1 MTECPAALKIGTEFR
16 FRSGLV
22 PTPLRNR
29 PRPPSPNGP
38 ALTRPLPSLHW
49 IKPPRQARTQ
59 ESLERVLD
67 AAEALLAD
75 KRFEDIHIT
84 EIASRA
90 DISVAAFYRRFKDK
104 DGLLHALHER
114 ICEEAFAT
122 ADDALQPE
130 RWEGAGIREI
140 LDTVVPFLIEALEG
154 REALDLAVY
163 QRGLTDAAMRERS
176 DRLIVYV
183 MQGLSRLLLARR
195 DEIGHPD
202 PERAVSFALVQ
213 MFAVLV
219 QVYTTGRRDVA
230 LVRMGDREIT
240 RELTNS
246 CLAYLGMRA
255 DEHHRTDSIQPV
267 DSDRSEREHS

>member
-1 MTECPAALKIGTEFR
+1 
-16 FRSGLV
+16 
-22 PTPLRNR
+22 
-29 PRPPSPNGP
+29 
-38 ALTRPLPSLHW
+38 
-49 IKPPRQARTQ
+49 
-59 ESLERVLD
+59 VLD

-75 KRFEDIHIT
+75 KRFEDIHVT

-90 DISVAAFYRRFKDK
+90 DTSVAAFYRRFKDK
-104 DGLLHALHER
+104 EALLHALHER

-140 LDTVVPFLIEALEG
+140 LDTVVPFLIDALEG

-176 DRLIVYV
+176 DRLILYV
-183 MQGLSRLLLARR
+183 MEGLSRLLLERR
-195 DEIGHPD
+195 AEIGHPE

-219 QVYTTGRRDVA
+219 QIYTTGRRDVA

-255 DEHHRTDSIQPV
+255 DEQHHDSVKPIHKPV

>member
-1 MTECPAALKIGTEFR
+1 LPRT
-16 FRSGLV
+16 
-22 PTPLRNR
+22 PTP
-29 PRPPSPNGP
+29 
-38 ALTRPLPSLHW
+38 LHW

-67 AAEALLAD
+67 AAEAQLAD
-75 KRFEDIHIT
+75 KRFEDIHVT

-90 DISVAAFYRRFKDK
+90 DTSVAAFYRRFKDK
-104 DGLLHALHER
+104 EALLHALHER
-114 ICEEAFAT
+114 VCEEAFAT
-122 ADDALQPE
+122 ADDALIPE

-140 LDTVVPFLIEALEG
+140 LDTVVPFLVEVLEG

-163 QRGLTDAAMRERS
+163 QRGLTDASMRERS
-176 DRLIVYV
+176 DRLILYV
-183 MQGLSRLLLARR
+183 MDGLSRLMLERR
-195 DEIGHPD
+195 DEINHPD
-202 PERAVSFALVQ
+202 PARAVSFALVQ

-246 CLAYLGMRA
+246 CLAYLGMRG
-255 DEHHRTDSIQPV
+255 EV
-267 DSDRSEREHS
+267 